1 MKFRQYIAHLSD
13 PGINIGPPLQN
24 VQPGTSSVQP
34 GNAPPVQYYIL
45 PILDETGKQVVF
57 RQVARNLH
65 AAPSIVPIQS
75 LHHTPAA
82 AELKQQK
89 LKKSWRELSSFDL
102 SNPAKLTSFVP
113 LDPQPLSGTSLG
125 AGAIATSILNMEGGE
140 WDSWANGCFWDDVT
154 HEEFTQTK
162 NLGVHWATKNSSFR
176 NGKGSV
182 HSSTV
187 DGAKVTA
194 KKCLGV
200 IACSNESCGAIF
212 CPRVSPENLAKQQAR
227 LEYHPCESRSYLIRY
242 GQIGNDISTLR
253 YQYINGPPHSHSRI
267 PDIAHTTAAEDKRF
281 KAAYE
286 SCPKATPTQIM
297 AGAPAPNGYGP
308 GVAELGHEF
317 HNQDYTGYLF
327 GLIHG
332 SVLHCNGLL
341 QLPT

>member
-45 PILDETGKQVVF
+45 PILDETGIHASLIDYCVIIQYFCFSGKQVVF

-140 WDSWANGCFWDDVT
+140 WD
-154 HEEFTQTK
+154 
-162 NLGVHWATKNSSFR
+162 
-176 NGKGSV
+176 
-182 HSSTV
+182 
-187 DGAKVTA
+187 
-194 KKCLGV
+194 
-200 IACSNESCGAIF
+200 
-212 CPRVSPENLAKQQAR
+212 P
-227 LEYHPCESRSYLIRY
+227 
-242 GQIGNDISTLR
+242 
-253 YQYINGPPHSHSRI
+253 
-267 PDIAHTTAAEDKRF
+267 
-281 KAAYE
+281 
-286 SCPKATPTQIM
+286 
-297 AGAPAPNGYGP
+297 
-308 GVAELGHEF
+308 
-317 HNQDYTGYLF
+317 
-327 GLIHG
+327 
-332 SVLHCNGLL
+332 
-341 QLPT
+341 